1 MKCLNCKKE
10 ILKSDQSYFKPFC
23 SERCRALDLSNWLS
37 EKMLSQQLLTLKLT
51 TINL

>member
-37 EKMLSQQLLTLKLT
+37 EKNVIST
-51 TINL
+51 TFDSKVNYD